1 MSANGIGADPVRAFT
16 LRTSECP
23 LLTSACSREVRNAWS
38 SRRYSRTTANVR
50 PTPASV
56 ESKSALSSIPQSTRA
71 ALFGVADGEGVG
83 LGGAVVGD
91 GVGDCV
97 GDADGLGTGEP
108 VAVAVGD
115 GVADTVALGD
125 GDGVVVAGW
134 IEMPLTIAWSTDA
147 LKPRLSL

>member
-1 MSANGIGADPVRAFT
+1 MCFHAATNCGPQTESLLLVHDAFADVASASCSKMKKVGVLSALSDVMPVSSWLSHLPAAMSANGIGADPVRAFT

-71 ALFGVADGEGVG
+71 GLFGVADGEGVG

-91 GVGDCV
+91 
-97 GDADGLGTGEP
+97 
-108 VAVAVGD
+108 
-115 GVADTVALGD
+115 
-125 GDGVVVAGW
+125 
-134 IEMPLTIAWSTDA
+134 
-147 LKPRLSL
+147 